1 MAAHLSI
8 SHICYNISQ
17 ELVSIVTGGQGMRV
31 ESRALVAGYG
41 WGLRGGRG
49 LNSRAIPRMDKAWY
63 GI

>member
-1 MAAHLSI
+1 MATYLSV
-8 SHICYNISQ
+8 SHMCYDISQ
-17 ELVSIVTGGQGMRV
+17 ELVSIVMGGRGMRV

-49 LNSRAIPRMDKAWY
+49 LDRRAIPRMDKAWY